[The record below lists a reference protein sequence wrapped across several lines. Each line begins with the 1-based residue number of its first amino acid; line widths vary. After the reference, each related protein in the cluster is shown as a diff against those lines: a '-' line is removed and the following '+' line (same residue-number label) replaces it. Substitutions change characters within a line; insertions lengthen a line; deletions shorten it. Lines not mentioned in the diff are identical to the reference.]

1 MIGLLCGGSS
11 SEHEISIVS
20 AMAIYHKL
28 DEVKFLYLDK
38 SNNLYYIKKPS
49 MDKIINKKGK
59 KINLNKKSLLA
70 EKIDFIILV
79 NHGYGVEDT
88 IGALLDFYEIP
99 YLGSGV
105 YPGTI
110 AMDKW
115 LCYEMLNSD
124 GILQI
129 KKQIY
134 KPYDKLELK
143 FPVIIKPRRCGSSLG
158 INVCND
164 EGELIKNAIEALKYD
179 NSLIV
184 EEYLDDMQEMSAAFY
199 DDGTVKMSKVE
210 LINYNDEIFNF
221 KEKYLSAHKMFS
233 HQFINDAEIIKR
245 IYEIGSL
252 AYKTIGAKDIVR
264 IDFFYKDSKIYL
276 NEINTI
282 PGSLSYYM
290 FDDFEKIIKELVE
303 KNKKDHFFR
312 LRKKNSIN
320 LDVLKFN
327 NKLK

>member
-179 NSLIV
+179 SSLIV

-210 LINYNDEIFNF
+210 LINYNDKIFNF
-221 KEKYLSAHKMFS
+221 KEKYLSSHKMFS
-233 HQFINDAEIIKR
+233 HQFINDAEMIKR